1 MNMQNLMAQAQKMQK
16 DMQKKQE
23 EINNEIFIGSTQAVK
38 ITMNGKKEIKKVE
51 IDKNIIKDS
60 EDIEALQDMIQIAM
74 NDAINQIND
83 EINKKMGAYCKM
95 LNGLM

>member
-23 EINNEIFIGSTQAVK
+23 EINNQIFVGVSQAVK
-38 ITMNGKKEIKKVE
+38 ITVNGKKEVQNVE
-51 IDKNIIKDS
+51 INKNIIKDS

-74 NDAINQIND
+74 NDAIKQIND
-83 EINKKMGAYCKM
+83 ETTKKMGAYSKM